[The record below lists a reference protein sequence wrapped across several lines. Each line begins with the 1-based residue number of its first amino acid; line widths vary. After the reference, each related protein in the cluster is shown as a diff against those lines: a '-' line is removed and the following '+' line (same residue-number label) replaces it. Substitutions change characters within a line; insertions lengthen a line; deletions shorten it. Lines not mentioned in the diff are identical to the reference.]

1 MRSRRSGGS
10 WADSLQ
16 NMMGMT
22 GEWKTYKGDDASK
35 TTQGGRRPSR
45 KGAKSAQKR
54 SGVGKRSRGTRHRTT
69 TKGSRMRGG
78 QDHWFTKLG
87 VGVHKFADPEGHMVE
102 TDRIPEYNVGLPA
115 ALTRG
120 SARS

>member
-1 MRSRRSGGS
+1 MI
-10 WADSLQ
+10 
-16 NMMGMT
+16 GMT
-22 GEWKTYKGDDASK
+22 GEWKTYRGDDAGSK
-35 TTQGGRRPSR
+35 TTKGGRRTPSR
-45 KGAKSAQKR
+45 KVAKSGDKR
-54 SGVGKRSRGTRHRTT
+54 SKRSRGARHRTT

-102 TDRIPEYNVGLPA
+102 TDRIPGYNVGLPA
-115 ALTRG
+115 ALTGG